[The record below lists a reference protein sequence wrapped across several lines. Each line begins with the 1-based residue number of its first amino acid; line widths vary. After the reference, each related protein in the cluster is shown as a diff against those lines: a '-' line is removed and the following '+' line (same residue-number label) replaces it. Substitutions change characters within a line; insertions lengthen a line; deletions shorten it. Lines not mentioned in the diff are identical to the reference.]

1 LVSLRHPALRRWIDR
16 FVAADP
22 GLTALRRAVRTTLIV
37 MCAVFTVYL
46 ALQALGF
53 GTVLTIPLLAGVV
66 SLMSSVA
73 VNDPTPGKSR

>member
-1 LVSLRHPALRRWIDR
+1 
-16 FVAADP
+16 
-22 GLTALRRAVRTTLIV
+22 